1 MTPTPPLRP
10 IHPWPGV
17 ARGLGARVK
26 GHVLPDSPKSAPLT
40 GGRFR
45 RPAKTHEGTPSGA
58 HFSRRCRVW
67 WPAGGPRGC
76 RGAGYVYGSP
86 PRVTGCGRA
95 GPIRVRGRRLRD
107 GPAGGDAP
115 RGRAGRCR
123 ANGRPSNTARA
134 ARPMTGHRA
143 EPVADVTPP
152 DVGSAWKGIR
162 HPATMRHVGEHI
174 CGFTPFPYSPYSR
187 GNGPGGAISGVVA
200 TSCFVGTGYRPKA
213 RESGIPSDVETRAG
227 TRWTREHHLKK
238 WEPSSGSK
246 DIHSLYFSFTS

>member
-10 IHPWPGV
+10 THPWPGV
-17 ARGLGARVK
+17 ARGLGPRVK

-58 HFSRRCRVW
+58 HFSGHCQVW
-67 WPAGGPRGC
+67 RPAGGTKGVP
-76 RGAGYVYGSP
+76 
-86 PRVTGCGRA
+86 
-95 GPIRVRGRRLRD
+95 GRRLRVRESPARD
-107 GPAGGDAP
+107 RMRPRGADPCQGPAPARRPRRRRCAERACGTVP
-115 RGRAGRCR
+115 RGTRRR
-123 ANGRPSNTARA
+123 R
-134 ARPMTGHRA
+134 H
-143 EPVADVTPP
+143 PP
-152 DVGSAWKGIR
+152 DVGLAWEGIR

-213 RESGIPSDVETRAG
+213 RESGILSDVETRAG

-246 DIHSLYFSFTS
+246 DIHSLYFSFTA

>member
-1 MTPTPPLRP
+1 MRVANQALFGASRQAWDGGQLATIPGVSEDVFADRMLCGNAPNMPHSRMTPTPPLRP
-10 IHPWPGV
+10 THPWPGV

-58 HFSRRCRVW
+58 HFSGHCQAWR
-67 WPAGGPRGC
+67 PAGGTKGVPGR
-76 RGAGYVYGSP
+76 RLRVREP
-86 PRVTGCGRA
+86 PCVTGCGRA

-107 GPAGGDAP
+107 APAGGDAP

-152 DVGSAWKGIR
+152 RMWAR
-162 HPATMRHVGEHI
+162 
-174 CGFTPFPYSPYSR
+174 R
-187 GNGPGGAISGVVA
+187 GKASD
-200 TSCFVGTGYRPKA
+200 TLRP
-213 RESGIPSDVETRAG
+213 
-227 TRWTREHHLKK
+227 
-238 WEPSSGSK
+238 
-246 DIHSLYFSFTS
+246 